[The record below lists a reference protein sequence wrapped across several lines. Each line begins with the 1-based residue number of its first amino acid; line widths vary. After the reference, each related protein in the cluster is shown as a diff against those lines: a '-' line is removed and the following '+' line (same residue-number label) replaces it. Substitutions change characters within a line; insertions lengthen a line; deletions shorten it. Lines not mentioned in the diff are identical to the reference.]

1 MTTTTSAAQNS
12 RVASLRTVGFVQAV
26 LGLLMVVLTIVGE
39 NDGFGALVALG
50 LTLFVVGQAT
60 VVAIA
65 LSDRRCAVRSDE

>member
-12 RVASLRTVGFVQAV
+12 RMASLRTVGFVQAV
-26 LGLLMVVLTIVGE
+26 LGLLMVVLTIMGGSE
-39 NDGFGALVALG
+39 ESGALVALG

-60 VVAIA
+60 VVAFA